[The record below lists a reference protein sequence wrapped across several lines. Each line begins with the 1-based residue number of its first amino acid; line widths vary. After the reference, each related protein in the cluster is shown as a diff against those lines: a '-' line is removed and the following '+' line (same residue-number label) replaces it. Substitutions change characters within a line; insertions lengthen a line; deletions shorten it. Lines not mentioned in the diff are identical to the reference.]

1 MHLSLAGSAVLM
13 LLLLFTLGNFVGIQS
28 GQITRDMDSGQLRD
42 DRRNPQSQW
51 KPRTLVKKSSCKKS
65 CTKDGDCKYSCTKCT
80 HLSKCM

>member
-13 LLLLFTLGNFVGIQS
+13 LLLLFTLGNFVGIRS

-42 DRRNPQSQW
+42 DPQSQW
-51 KPRTLVKKSSCKKS
+51 KPRTLIKRSNCGKPCRES
-65 CTKDGDCKYSCTKCT
+65 GDCSYNCSFCT